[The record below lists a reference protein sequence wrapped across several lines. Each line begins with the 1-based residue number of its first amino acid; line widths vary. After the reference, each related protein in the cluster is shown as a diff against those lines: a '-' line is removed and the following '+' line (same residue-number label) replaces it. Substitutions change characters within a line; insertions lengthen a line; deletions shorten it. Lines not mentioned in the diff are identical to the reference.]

1 MLKEEKPLPSPS
13 APPDARAVTRIGPAA
28 AAQGEIT
35 GDEDILIEGRFQGKI
50 NVTRDLVIARGGRVE
65 GDVTVKNLTLYGELA
80 GNAVARERVTIM
92 ETGRMKGDVVAARV
106 SINDGAQFRGGIRME
121 RAGS

>member
-1 MLKEEKPLPSPS
+1 MPKDEKTIPSPA
-13 APPDARAVTRIGPAA
+13 APSDTQAATRIGPAA

-35 GDEDILIEGRFQGKI
+35 GDEDVLIEGRFQGKI
-50 NVTRDLVIARGGRVE
+50 NLTRDLVIARSGRVE
-65 GDVTVKNLTLYGELA
+65 GDISVKNLTLYGELA

-106 SINDGAQFRGGIRME
+106 SINDGAQFRGGIKME

>member
-1 MLKEEKPLPSPS
+1 MLKDEKQSP
-13 APPDARAVTRIGPAA
+13 APDAPTDARATTRIGPAA

-35 GDEDILIEGRFQGKI
+35 GDEDVLIEGRFLGKI

-65 GDVTVKNLTLYGELA
+65 GDVAVKNLTLYGELA

-121 RAGS
+121 RPGA